1 MANIYK
7 VYIDD
12 PVACDVAVWTMEAAN
27 TASAISKVM
36 RRVSYGKSGKVEAFE
51 VSAELEVRNMTYAEY
66 KSRRTKGAADVGE
79 SAASDGESTRAPHR

>member
-12 PVACDVAVWTMEAAN
+12 PAAGNVAVWTMEAAN
-27 TASAISKVM
+27 PVSAISKVI
-36 RRVSYGKSGKVEAFE
+36 RRVSYGKSAKVELFE

-66 KSRRTKGAADVGE
+66 KSRRTMLTPDTATPAEAGE
-79 SAASDGESTRAPHR
+79 SS

>member
-12 PVACDVAVWTMEAAN
+12 PAAGDVAVWTMEAASP
-27 TASAISKVM
+27 ASAISKVM
-36 RRVSYGKSGKVEAFE
+36 RRVSYGKNDRVESFE

-66 KSRRTKGAADVGE
+66 KSRRTMLALDTATPSDNGGA
-79 SAASDGESTRAPHR
+79 